1 MRRRSIVFG
10 AIPLFLAVGCGPAAP
25 PDPPMN
31 DIAVESVAGTGRSTY
46 DGEGKPAKDS
56 ALAVPIDV
64 SFDQQGLA
72 LIIDFNN
79 HRVRRVDAAGLISTV
94 LGTGEEAYGHVNEL
108 ATAFPVHHPSELAIA
123 PDGQWVL
130 AGYHDPRVLRVDAS
144 ARVRV
149 VAGIGASGDDGD
161 GGDAQLARLDAPSGV
176 AVEAD
181 GTTYV
186 ADELKHRVRRIDPA
200 GIIHAFAGTGD
211 RGYSGDGGPALL
223 AKFNGPMRLSFD
235 RRARVLYVADA
246 GNHAVRAIDAAGIVT
261 TVAGTG
267 AVGFS
272 GDGGA
277 AAQAKLNRPLDVE
290 LLDDGSFLIADS
302 ENHRVRRVQA
312 DGTIRTLIGT
322 GAPAEAS
329 PDHTTADRAG
339 LHTPWGIGVDPEG
352 RLWIADTLHD
362 RVRRVDAALLGGAR
376 LR

>member
-1 MRRRSIVFG
+1 MSRPSVVSG
-10 AIPLFLAVGCGPAAP
+10 AIPLLLAACAPAAP
-25 PDPPMN
+25 VDPPMN
-31 DIAVESVAGTGRSTY
+31 EVAIESVAGTGRSTY
-46 DGEGKPAKDS
+46 DGEGKAAKDS

-64 SFDQQGLA
+64 SFDREGLP

-79 HRVRRVDAAGLISTV
+79 HRVRRIDAAGLISTV
-94 LGTGEEAYGHVNEL
+94 LGTGEEAYGHVNEV
-108 ATAFPVHHPSELAIA
+108 ATSFPVHHPTELVLA
-123 PDGQWVL
+123 PDGQWFL
-130 AGYHDPRVLRVDAS
+130 AGYHDPRVLRVDATQ
-144 ARVRV
+144 RVRA

-161 GGDAQLARLDAPSGV
+161 EGDAQLARLDAPSGV
-176 AVEAD
+176 AVDTD

-186 ADELKHRVRRIDPA
+186 ADELKHRIRRIDPD

-223 AKFNGPMRLSFD
+223 AKLNGPMRISFD

-246 GNHAVRAIDAAGIVT
+246 GNHVIRAIDATGTIT

-267 AVGFS
+267 ALGYS
-272 GDGGA
+272 GDGGPA
-277 AAQAKLNRPLDVE
+277 TQAKLNRPLDVE

-302 ENHRVRRVQA
+302 ENHRVRRVLA

-322 GAPAEAS
+322 GAPAEPS
-329 PDHTTADRAG
+329 PDQTTADLAG
-339 LHTPWGIGVDPEG
+339 LHTPWGIGVDPQG

-376 LR
+376 TR

>member
-1 MRRRSIVFG
+1 MISG
-10 AIPLFLAVGCGPAAP
+10 AIPLFWFLGCTATP
-25 PDPPMN
+25 PPSPPMSEVY
-31 DIAVESVAGTGRSTY
+31 VESLAGTGHSTY
-46 DGEGKPAKDS
+46 DGDGRPAKDS

-64 SFDQQGLA
+64 SFDLQGLP

-79 HRVRRVDAAGLISTV
+79 HRVRRIDAAGLIATV

-108 ATAFPVHHPSELAIA
+108 ATAFPVHHPTELALA

-130 AGYHDPRVLRVDAS
+130 AGYHDPRVLRVDTT

-149 VAGIGASGDDGD
+149 LAGIGASGDDGD
-161 GGDAQLARLDAPSGV
+161 EGDAQLARLDAPSGV
-176 AVEAD
+176 AVDAE
-181 GTTYV
+181 GSTYV
-186 ADELKHRVRRIDPA
+186 ADELKHRIRRIDPA

-223 AKFNGPMRLSFD
+223 AKFNGPMRMSYD
-235 RRARVLYVADA
+235 RGARVLYVADA
-246 GNHAVRAIDAAGIVT
+246 GNHAIRAIDAAGTIT

-267 AVGFS
+267 APGYS

-302 ENHRVRRVQA
+302 ENHRVRRVFA
-312 DGTIRTLIGT
+312 DGTIGTLIGT
-322 GAPAEAS
+322 GAPAEPS
-329 PDHTTADRAG
+329 PERTTAELAG
-339 LHTPWGIGVDPEG
+339 LHTPWGIGVDPAG

-362 RVRRVDAALLGGAR
+362 RVRRVDAALLGVVR
-376 LR
+376 SRR